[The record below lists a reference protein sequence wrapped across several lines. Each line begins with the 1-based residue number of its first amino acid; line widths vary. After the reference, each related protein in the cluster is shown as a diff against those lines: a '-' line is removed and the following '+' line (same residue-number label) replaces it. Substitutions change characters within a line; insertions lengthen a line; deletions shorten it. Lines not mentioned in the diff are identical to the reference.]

1 MCGLYTVLF
10 NTPEIQYGT
19 AVLNGQFSTLSQ
31 NGLLDMIQPYMG
43 YVSSELAD
51 LFAYMRRCHL
61 VDTAFSETKNDQGFT
76 TSLPQYQSAFIFNK
90 PYMNIN
96 DLEDLL
102 HEFGHFS
109 EACLSDGSDYGNS
122 LDLAEINSQALVLLC
137 QPYMGA
143 MVGEE
148 NASACRFSNLRRM
161 VSGYILS
168 SCLSDEFQQR
178 VFAEDDLTL
187 DKVNRIYHDV
197 CAEYGS
203 YLADDTYGYGWQY
216 TSHHFETPFYMISY
230 TTSALTS
237 AELFTTSLSDYD
249 KACDEYLR
257 LMEIGTAQPFRATLE
272 EAGMADVFRE
282 ETVAGI
288 ADALLDYTYDTVL
301 GVSFSDTEGLAA
313 EDGIRLT
320 AAFGLFQG
328 KADGTF
334 RPGESLTRA
343 QAATVLW
350 RLNGCPEP
358 EGASPFQDVPD
369 GGWCADA
376 VTWCAENGIVQGNG
390 AGHFVPGALVTRQAM
405 LTMLYRAVGSPEA
418 DEAVLSG
425 VSGSGSLGEFARP
438 GAAWAVENGLV
449 DGALQPQGQVSRG
462 EAAELLA
469 ALIAA

>member
-1 MCGLYTVLF
+1 
-10 NTPEIQYGT
+10 
-19 AVLNGQFSTLSQ
+19 
-31 NGLLDMIQPYMG
+31 
-43 YVSSELAD
+43 
-51 LFAYMRRCHL
+51 
-61 VDTAFSETKNDQGFT
+61 
-76 TSLPQYQSAFIFNK
+76 
-90 PYMNIN
+90 
-96 DLEDLL
+96 
-102 HEFGHFS
+102 
-109 EACLSDGSDYGNS
+109 
-122 LDLAEINSQALVLLC
+122 
-137 QPYMGA
+137 
-143 MVGEE
+143 
-148 NASACRFSNLRRM
+148 M

-230 TTSALTS
+230 TTSALAS

-328 KADGTF
+328 KADGAF

-369 GGWCADA
+369 GSWCADA